1 MGTIVITGASTG
13 IGRACALRMAGEG
26 HAVLAG
32 VRKEADGEALRAL
45 APRIDPVIVD
55 VTDAAQVAA
64 LGQRVGDSPLAG
76 LVNNAGIGLGGPI
89 EFLALD
95 ELRRQ
100 FEVNLFGLVAVTQA
114 LLEGLRRGRGRIVNI
129 GSVGGRVPT
138 PFIGPYVASK
148 GAVRQLSGSLRH
160 ELRPWGIQVSLVEPG
175 TIATPI
181 WEKADGQAADAL
193 GGLAPRASELYGERL
208 AKLPALLRKQA
219 DAGIPPERVADAVAH
234 ALTARRPRA
243 VYTVGRDAVAMKAL
257 HALLPVPAFDALV
270 RRSMGF

>member
-13 IGRACALRMAGEG
+13 IGRACALRMASEG

-32 VRKEADGEALRAL
+32 VRKEADGEALHAL

-64 LGQRVGDSPLAG
+64 LAQRVGDSPLAG
-76 LVNNAGIGLGGPI
+76 LVNNAGIGLGGPV

-181 WEKADGQAADAL
+181 WEKADGQVEDAL
-193 GGLAPRASELYGERL
+193 GDLPPRARELYGERL

-257 HALLPVPAFDALV
+257 QALLPAPAFDALV
-270 RRSMGF
+270 RRSTGL